1 MEALRDGWMLQENVA
16 KHQMIESLPV
26 DGRCLPA
33 VTRHRR
39 AVRAVGPEPPSPDI
53 APVTDFA

>member
-39 AVRAVGPEPPSPDI
+39 AVRAVGREPPSGQAD
-53 APVTDFA
+53 